1 YKAIP
6 SANVPARYVAVTA
19 TAARPFPGVLML
31 LILPVLNLAQGCIR
45 VNALCPFEALLSI
58 RRLLEGR
65 RRKMSFSRIRVPREA
80 YRFSAA
86 MLVHDRSMK
95 LPISAAF
102 GLVTGALPMTIYFH
116 RRFGC
121 PQNAPREI

>member
-1 YKAIP
+1 MFALLT
-6 SANVPARYVAVTA
+6 SRQANVPARYVAVTA

-65 RRKMSFSRIRVPREA
+65 RYDQI
-80 YRFSAA
+80 
-86 MLVHDRSMK
+86 
-95 LPISAAF
+95 
-102 GLVTGALPMTIYFH
+102 H
-116 RRFGC
+116 RPDPLHC
-121 PQNAPREI
+121 CH

>member
-1 YKAIP
+1 PPI
-6 SANVPARYVAVTA
+6 SAAAKFYGMVIRSVA
-19 TAARPFPGVLML
+19 
-31 LILPVLNLAQGCIR
+31 
-45 VNALCPFEALLSI
+45 
-58 RRLLEGR
+58 
-65 RRKMSFSRIRVPREA
+65 RKMSFSRIRVPREA

-102 GLVTGALPMTIYFH
+102 GLVTGALSMTIYFH